1 MTFFDPTKLN
11 ELLAVLPEIVLVIWA
26 LAILAF
32 DLLSARGVSRRALG
46 ILTALG
52 LMGALVA
59 CVPAALTAA
68 SYAATDPTKLVVLGG
83 LVRFDL
89 YAFAFRGI
97 FIVGAALTALVSIDF
112 RAARAGGE
120 YYALLLLATV
130 GMGLM
135 AASNDLMLLYL
146 ATETASISL
155 YLLAGFMRDT
165 KLSAEAGIKYFV
177 FGAVTST
184 IMLFGLSYVFG
195 LSGATQY
202 QVVADRLA
210 LSDSKLLLTFSLL
223 LVAVGFLFK
232 TSTVPFQWWA
242 PDVYQ
247 GAPTPV
253 AGFISTA
260 SKAAG
265 FAIMLRFLPYVF
277 SPVPSHYVE
286 GSGVWIAMMVPLAI
300 LTMLV
305 GNLMAINQSNVKR
318 MLAYSSIAQAGYMLI
333 GVAGFAASFG
343 QNTAETTNALAAVIF
358 YLITYTLTN
367 IGAFAVTGIVAQRV
381 GGDDFKDFAGLSRRS
396 PYLALAMVAVMLSL
410 LGAPPLVGF
419 AGKFLLFRSAL
430 SVAAQFNNPVFIWLV
445 VLAVAMVLVSVFY
458 YLRVVLA
465 MYTQRA
471 ANDAQ
476 PLKVSAPVAWAVGL
490 CAFGVIATLL
500 AIYPL
505 WELARAAA
513 LSLML

>member
-1 MTFFDPTKLN
+1 MFKDPSN
-11 ELLAVLPEIVLVIWA
+11 PIELLAVLPEILLVIWA

-32 DLLSARGVSRRALG
+32 DLLSDRGVSRRALG
-46 ILTALG
+46 VLAAAGML
-52 LMGALVA
+52 GALVA
-59 CVPAALTAA
+59 CIPAGL
-68 SYAATDPTKLVVLGG
+68 SATNQPVLGG
-83 LVRFDL
+83 MIRHDV
-89 YAFAFRGI
+89 YAVAFRAV
-97 FIVGAALTALVSIDF
+97 FIIAGALTALVSVDF

-120 YYALLLLATV
+120 YYALLILATA

-165 KLSAEAGIKYFV
+165 KLSAEAGIKYFI

-184 IMLFGLSYVFG
+184 IMLFGLSFVFG

-202 QVVADRLA
+202 QAVGLA
-210 LSDSKLLLTFSLL
+210 LGKVQDADLLLTFALL
-223 LVAVGFLFK
+223 LIAVGFLFK

-265 FAIMLRFLPYVF
+265 FAVMLRFLPYVF
-277 SPVPSHYVE
+277 SPFAASYVD
-286 GSGVWIAMMVPLAI
+286 GAGAWVAMMVPLAI

-305 GNLMAINQSNVKR
+305 GNLMAITQNNVKR
-318 MLAYSSIAQAGYMLI
+318 MLAYSSIAQAGYILV
-333 GVAGFAASFG
+333 GVSAYAAALSRNDKG
-343 QNTAETTNALAAVIF
+343 ASDALAAVIF
-358 YLITYTLTN
+358 YLATYTLTN
-367 IGAFAVTGIVAQRV
+367 IGAFAVTGIVSQRV
-381 GGDDFKDFAGLSRRS
+381 GGEDIKDFAGLSRRS

-419 AGKFLLFRSAL
+419 AGKFLLFRSAINI
-430 SVAAQFNNPVFIWLV
+430 AIGYANPVFVWLV
-445 VLAVAMVLVSVFY
+445 ALGVVMVLVSVFY

-465 MYTQRA
+465 MYTLRA
-471 ANDAQ
+471 PNDAT
-476 PLKVSAPVAWAVGL
+476 PLKAPAPVAWAIGL
-490 CAFGVIATLL
+490 CAAGVVFTLL
-500 AIYPL
+500 AIFPF
-505 WELARAAA
+505 WEIALAAA
-513 LSLML
+513 KSLFL

>member
-1 MTFFDPTKLN
+1 MFKDPSN
-11 ELLAVLPEIVLVIWA
+11 PIELLAVLPEILLVIWA

-32 DLLSARGVSRRALG
+32 DLVSDRVVSRRTLG
-46 ILTALG
+46 ILTAAGMFGVL
-52 LMGALVA
+52 LA
-59 CVPAALTAA
+59 CIPAAV
-68 SYAATDPTKLVVLGG
+68 AATNQAVLGG
-83 LVRFDL
+83 MIRFDL
-89 YAFAFRGI
+89 YAFAFRAI
-97 FIVGAALTALVSIDF
+97 FIVGGALTALVSIDF
-112 RAARAGGE
+112 RASRAGGE
-120 YYALLLLATV
+120 YYALLILATV

-135 AASNDLMLLYL
+135 AASNDLMMLYL

-184 IMLFGLSYVFG
+184 IMLYGLSMVYG
-195 LSGATQY
+195 LSGSTTY
-202 QVVADRLA
+202 QAVGAGLA
-210 LSDSKLLLTFSLL
+210 KVQDAGLLLTFSMLL
-223 LVAVGFLFK
+223 ISVGFLFK

-277 SPVPSHYVE
+277 SPVAREFVD
-286 GSGVWIAMMVPLAI
+286 GAGAWVAMMVPLAI

-305 GNLMAINQSNVKR
+305 GNLMAIVQNNVKR
-318 MLAYSSIAQAGYMLI
+318 MLAYSSIAQAGYILV
-333 GVAGFAASFG
+333 GVSAYAAGLANNSPRA
-343 QNTAETTNALAAVIF
+343 TDALAAVIF
-358 YLITYTLTN
+358 YLATYTLTN
-367 IGAFAVTGIVAQRV
+367 IGAFAVTGIVSQRV
-381 GGDDFKDFAGLSRRS
+381 GGDDIKDFAGLSRRA

-410 LGAPPLVGF
+410 LGAPPMVGF
-419 AGKFLLFRSAL
+419 AGKFLLFRSAIDI
-430 SVAAQFNNPVFIWLV
+430 AIAYNNNVFVWLV
-445 VLAVAMVLVSVFY
+445 VLGVVMVLVSVFY

-471 ANDAQ
+471 QNDAV
-476 PLKVSAPVAWAVGL
+476 PLKVAAPVAWAVGL
-490 CAFGVIATLL
+490 CAAGVIVTLI
-500 AIYPL
+500 AISPF
-505 WELARAAA
+505 WEVALAAA
-513 LSLML
+513 RSLFA

>member
-1 MTFFDPTKLN
+1 MSNKVPLN
-11 ELLAVLPEIVLVIWA
+11 PIELLAVLPEILLVIWA

-32 DLLSARGVSRRALG
+32 DLLSKRGVTRRSLG
-46 ILTALG
+46 VLTAAG
-52 LMGALVA
+52 MFGALLS
-59 CVPAALTAA
+59 CIPAAL
-68 SYAATDPTKLVVLGG
+68 AATNQPALGG
-83 LVRFDL
+83 MVRFDL
-89 YAFAFRGI
+89 YAFVFRAI
-97 FIVGAALTALVSIDF
+97 FIIAGALTALVSIDF

-120 YYALLLLATV
+120 YYALLILATV

-135 AASNDLMLLYL
+135 AASNDIMMLYL

-155 YLLAGFMRDT
+155 YLLAGFMRET

-177 FGAVTST
+177 FGAVAST
-184 IMLFGLSYVFG
+184 IMLYGLSLVYG
-195 LSGATQY
+195 LSGGTEYSA
-202 QVVADRLA
+202 VGAA
-210 LSDSKLLLTFSLL
+210 LSKVNDAKALLSFALL
-223 LVAVGFLFK
+223 MVSVGFLFK

-277 SPVPSHYVE
+277 DPRTLAGAFVE
-286 GSGVWIAMMVPLAI
+286 SSGVWVAMMVPLAI

-305 GNLMAINQSNVKR
+305 GNLMAIVQTNVKR
-318 MLAYSSIAQAGYMLI
+318 MLAYSSIAQAGYILV
-333 GVAGFAASFG
+333 GVSAYAAALQ
-343 QNTAETTNALAAVIF
+343 QNSPSANEALAAVIF
-358 YLITYTLTN
+358 YLATYTLTN
-367 IGAFAVTGIVAQRV
+367 IGAFAVTGIVLQRI
-381 GGDDFKDFAGLSRRS
+381 GGDDIKDFAGLSRRS

-419 AGKFLLFRSAL
+419 AGKFLLFRSAIN
-430 SVAAQFNNPVFIWLV
+430 VAIAYGNTVFVWLV
-445 VLAVAMVLVSVFY
+445 VLGVVMVLVSVFY

-471 ANDAQ
+471 ANDAV
-476 PLKVSAPVAWAVGL
+476 PLKVAAPVAWAVGL
-490 CAFGVIATLL
+490 CAAGVIITLL
-500 AIYPL
+500 AISPFWQIAL
-505 WELARAAA
+505 DAARS
-513 LSLML
+513 LSLTGGA